1 MRSRSAWFAAIL
13 MLLPGCDGTG
23 PPLDDEPPPLTEVD
37 VAGIVR
43 SVGARIG
50 VAGVTVELRH
60 GYGDVASGIL
70 SFGDPIASATTDSTG
85 QFSLSAAVKC
95 DGGLTIRAVPPADY
109 FSIYPGTQNVASVVC
124 TSARQERTVY
134 LTPRSVE
141 IRFDA
146 EGESIPVND
155 SLTLTVVLVASD
167 GSESTWRMHMF
178 WGIQGVDTGGCGWF
192 GSHGFPTHY
201 GANPMYY
208 APAAVPGEGECGG
221 AAGEVG
227 ITLRVLD
234 DIKGVQPGANGS
246 SFLTIVP
253 GQ

>member
-1 MRSRSAWFAAIL
+1 MRDRSAWFAAIL
-13 MLLPGCDGTG
+13 MFLPACNGTG

-43 SVGARIG
+43 SVGAGIG
-50 VAGVTVELRH
+50 VAGVSVELRH
-60 GYGDVASGIL
+60 GSGDVASGTL
-70 SFGDPIASATTDSTG
+70 SFGDPIASTTTDPTG
-85 QFSLSAAVKC
+85 RFSLSAAIKC
-95 DGGLTIRAVPPADY
+95 DGGLAIRAVPPADY
-109 FSIYPGTQNVASVVC
+109 FSIYPRTQHVASVDC
-124 TSARQERTVY
+124 TSARQERTVS

-178 WGIQGVDTGGCGWF
+178 WGFQGVDTGGCGWF
-192 GSHGFPTHY
+192 GSNGY

-221 AAGEVG
+221 AAGQVG

-234 DIKGVQPGANGS
+234 DIKGIEPGANGS

-253 GQ
+253 GE